1 MGTRILFSRVDGKK
15 TEGYLAKA
23 GLDHAPSVV
32 VIQEWWGLQDQIKGI
47 CDRLALAG
55 YDALA
60 PDLYAGTVVPYHDH
74 AAANLEMSSLDF
86 LDAVSQNVR
95 GAAQYLKESSNKVG
109 ITGFCLGGAVAI
121 LSACHVPEFS
131 AAVTFYGMP
140 PREAFKISELKIP
153 FQGHYSKTDDHPT
166 DDELNAFEK
175 GLREAG
181 NPSSIFRYDAD
192 HAFMN
197 EQRDAHDRAAAELGW
212 QRMLGF
218 WKAHLS

>member
-1 MGTRILFSRVDGKK
+1 MGTHISFPRVDGKK

-23 GLDHAPSVV
+23 GHDHAPGVV

-86 LDAVSQNVR
+86 QDAVSQVVR
-95 GAAQYLKESSNKVG
+95 GAAQYLAKSSGKVG
-109 ITGFCLGGAVAI
+109 IVGFCMGGAVAV
-121 LSACHVPEFS
+121 LAAAHVPEIT
-131 AAVTFYGMP
+131 AAISFYGLP
-140 PREAFKISELKIP
+140 PTAAFDPAKLNVP
-153 FQGHYSKTDDHPT
+153 FQGHYSNSDDYITPKLVDEFESVLKTAKRD
-166 DDELNAFEK
+166 A
-175 GLREAG
+175 A
-181 NPSSIFRYDAD
+181 IFRYDAD

-197 EQRDAHDRAAAELGW
+197 EQRDAHDRTAAELGW
-212 QRMLGF
+212 QRMLAF
-218 WKAHLS
+218 WKKNLS